1 MTLSL
6 NENLVLIAHPFSVK
20 TLAASLQ
27 NPSNLSMLDGLFDK
41 NDLENI
47 ELGRICIADDDVF
60 DLFSENAL
68 RSEHTTTIKQLK
80 QFENIY
86 RSIYGGFYGGVMD
99 DDDLLEL
106 FENLEDH
113 DLPDD
118 TLVTITI
125 E

>member
-6 NENLVLIAHPFSVK
+6 NETLVLTAHPFSVK
-20 TLAASLQ
+20 TLAASLR
-27 NPSNLSMLDGLFDK
+27 NPSNLSMLDVLFDK

-47 ELGRICIADDDVF
+47 ELGRICIDDDDVF

-86 RSIYGGFYGGVMD
+86 RSVYDGLTD

-106 FENLEDH
+106 FENIENH

-118 TLVTITI
+118 TLVTIIT

>member
-1 MTLSL
+1 MTLLL
-6 NENLVLIAHPFSVK
+6 NETLVLIAHPFSVE
-20 TLAASLQ
+20 TLVASLQ
-27 NPSNLSMLDGLFDK
+27 NPSNLSMLDVLFDK

-47 ELGRICIADDDVF
+47 ELGRIRIADDDVF

-86 RSIYGGFYGGVMD
+86 RSVYDGLM

-106 FENLEDH
+106 FENIENH

>member
-1 MTLSL
+1 
-6 NENLVLIAHPFSVK
+6 
-20 TLAASLQ
+20 
-27 NPSNLSMLDGLFDK
+27 MLDVLFDK

-47 ELGRICIADDDVF
+47 KLGRVCIEDDDVF
-60 DLFSENAL
+60 DIFNETAL

-86 RSIYGGFYGGVMD
+86 RNSHNDLID
-99 DDDLLEL
+99 DDNLLDLFGAIE
-106 FENLEDH
+106 EY

-118 TLVTITI
+118 TLVTITT